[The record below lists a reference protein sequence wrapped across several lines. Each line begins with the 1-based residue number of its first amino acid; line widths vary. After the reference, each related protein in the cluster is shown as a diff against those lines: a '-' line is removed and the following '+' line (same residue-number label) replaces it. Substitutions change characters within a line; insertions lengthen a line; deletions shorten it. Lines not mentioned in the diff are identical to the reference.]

1 MSPELFNSFQAE
13 IRRVGEQI
21 KAEGQLLSTEEDR
34 EEAERLRFRI
44 KNMGKVLDIL
54 KSNLTSIVIAERN
67 AEDLQSRFI
76 RWRDLCAKARR
87 AQDEMESLQKQIGP
101 AVNACVPFANA
112 VARAEAAIEQHRAI
126 PLPDYPTEP
135 ERARKQATEA
145 RLKLALDEARTNL
158 REHQLVVANARNAW
172 MVAVQKYDA
181 ACFTE
186 RTNRLPADEPAA
198 SKFSRVA

>member
-54 KSNLTSIVIAERN
+54 KTNLTSIVIAERN
-67 AEDLQSRFI
+67 AEDLQARFI
-76 RWRDLCAKARR
+76 RWRGLCAVARQ
-87 AQDEMESLQKQIGP
+87 AQDEMEALAKKIAP
-101 AVNACVPFANA
+101 AVSACTPVANA
-112 VARAEAAIEQHRAI
+112 VARAEAELEQHRAA
-126 PLPDYPTEP
+126 PLPNYPTQP
-135 ERARKQATEA
+135 EIFRKQATEIK
-145 RLKLALDEARTNL
+145 LKLALDEARAKL
-158 REHQLVVANARNAW
+158 RELQLVVANARHSW
-172 MVAVQKYDA
+172 TVAVQKFDA

-186 RTNRLPADEPAA
+186 RTNRLPDEPVV